1 MPAKDERSSK
11 GLLIGDRIVA
21 AVLTELRNA
30 RLDANLSQAAL
41 AKKLGW
47 TQTRY
52 SRFERNAD
60 PITVEDVCLVAIV
73 LGLKPRFD
81 LYRVDEGLRDQG
93 SVGLVNRF
101 CALLSPVW
109 LVMREAPFPNLGDF
123 RSWDVLLRLGSSF
136 RVGVE
141 AETRLRELEGLVRRI
156 RQREL
161 HGDVNEILV
170 VLSRS
175 GHNRSNVDAFR
186 TALGPSYLT
195 PSGDLL
201 AALRTG
207 RQVPGSGVILL

>member
-30 RLDANLSQAAL
+30 RHDANLSQAAL

-60 PITVEDVCLVAIV
+60 PITVEDVCLVSIV

-109 LVMREAPFPNLGDF
+109 SVMREAPFPNLGDF

-141 AETRLRELEGLVRRI
+141 AETRLRELEELVRRI

-161 HGDVNEILV
+161 HGGVNEILV
-170 VLSRS
+170 LLSRS
-175 GHNRSNVDAFR
+175 GHNRSNRETLRA
-186 TALGPSYLT
+186 ALGPNYLA
-195 PSGDLL
+195 PPGDLL

-207 RQVPGSGVILL
+207 RQLPGSGVILL